1 MVGYQRLPSF
11 PNRELKKMAMGE
23 ELSNE
28 FVQSMYM
35 LVSSIYEIGQCFVS
49 EWLACNLGFKREL
62 EMLRMWL

>member
-49 EWLACNLGFKREL
+49 E
-62 EMLRMWL
+62 